1 MFVKCDGGLFLAFF
15 EKKKKIRV
23 NIVTIYEKKL
33 RLISVVTKQNKK
45 LLLLKRLNKQD

>member
-1 MFVKCDGGLFLAFF
+1 MLVKCDGGLFLEFF

-33 RLISVVTKQNKK
+33 RLISVVTKQKNNFVVVEKIK
-45 LLLLKRLNKQD
+45 

>member
-1 MFVKCDGGLFLAFF
+1 MLVKCDGGLFLAFF

-33 RLISVVTKQNKK
+33 RLISVVTKQKNNFVVVEKIK
-45 LLLLKRLNKQD
+45 